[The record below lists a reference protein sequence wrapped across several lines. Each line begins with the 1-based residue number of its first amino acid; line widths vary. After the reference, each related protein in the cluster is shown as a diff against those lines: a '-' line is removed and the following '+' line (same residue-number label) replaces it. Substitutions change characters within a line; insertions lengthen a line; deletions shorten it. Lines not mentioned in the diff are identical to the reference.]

1 MKTAASYEITKI
13 RVNPAGGEIEE
24 LYINHEKVDMGS
36 DSLQDNKEVTID
48 ASSYTDP
55 VEVTPSSGKIAMKK
69 ATVTVSN
76 IPVIESNKAVT
87 IDVSAYTEPVE
98 ITPTSGKDGMSKATV
113 TLSNIP
119 SGGSADLAKWTDEES
134 GVHYFNIKTAPE
146 DGYVIYQLT
155 AIGDA
160 FDKTPLMNR
169 GDTYAKTSDTV
180 FTVTD
185 SSENTV
191 TYTRDSTGD
200 VTIW

>member
-24 LYINHEKVDMGS
+24 LYINHEKVDIGS
-36 DSLQDNKEVTID
+36 DSLQDNKE
-48 ASSYTDP
+48 
-55 VEVTPSSGKIAMKK
+55 
-69 ATVTVSN
+69 
-76 IPVIESNKAVT
+76 VT

-119 SGGSADLAKWTDEES
+119 SGGSADLAKWTDGED
-134 GVHYFNIKTAPE
+134 GVHYFNIKTSPE
-146 DGYVIYQLT
+146 DGGVIYQLK
-155 AIGDA
+155 AFNDV

-169 GDTYAKTSDTV
+169 DDTYAKTSDTV